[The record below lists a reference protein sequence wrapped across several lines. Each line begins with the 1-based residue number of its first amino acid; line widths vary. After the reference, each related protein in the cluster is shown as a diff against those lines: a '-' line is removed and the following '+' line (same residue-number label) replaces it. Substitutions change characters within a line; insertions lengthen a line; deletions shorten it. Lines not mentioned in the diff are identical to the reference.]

1 VRDCLERTT
10 ADNPEFA
17 IAFGLLAF
25 VYEREYL
32 HDLPM
37 RLGERPPLERSLEAA
52 QRMLMLAPDTS
63 VAHVAMMEN
72 LYLRGDMA
80 GAFAAGEKAL
90 TLNSLDPTVSGMV
103 GLRFYLGGDGE
114 RGIPLLEK
122 AASRFGTNPGP
133 IDFGLFC
140 RAYMA
145 GDMLAAARFAPRDDD
160 STFPYGLAAQA
171 LVAAA
176 ADDHDRA
183 KRLLQRLT
191 SLYPGWSEP
200 RTMLAR
206 FIHAPTIV
214 DRLANRL
221 AEIGRR

>member
-1 VRDCLERTT
+1 MH
-10 ADNPEFA
+10 
-17 IAFGLLAF
+17 G
-25 VYEREYL
+25 
-32 HDLPM
+32 
-37 RLGERPPLERSLEAA
+37 
-52 QRMLMLAPDTS
+52 LAPGTA

-72 LYLRGDMA
+72 LYLRGDLA
-80 GAFAAGEKAL
+80 GAFAAGERAL
-90 TLNSLDPTVSGMV
+90 ALNPVDPMVSGIV

-122 AASRFGTNPGP
+122 AAAPFGSNPGP

-145 GDMLAAARFAPRDDD
+145 GDMLAAARHAPRDDA

-176 ADDHDRA
+176 DNDHERA
-183 KRLLQRLT
+183 KRLLARLT
-191 SLYPGWSEP
+191 SLYPGWSQP

-206 FIHAPTIV
+206 FIQAPAIV
-214 DRLANRL
+214 DRLAEGL
-221 AEIGRR
+221 AAIGRQ